1 MLYETITLYFTDNSL
16 VSNRDYFSRLLL
28 KEIANLYSA
37 AAQQSIPTPQRRLF
51 FLTGIQNGIIA

>member
-28 KEIANLYSA
+28 KEIANHHFA

-51 FLTGIQNGIIA
+51 YPVLYTIWQ

>member
-28 KEIANLYSA
+28 KEIANHHFA
-37 AAQQSIPTPQRRLF
+37 AAQQSIPTPQRRFF
-51 FLTGIQNGIIA
+51 FLLKLLRLTG